1 MRIKLAALSV
11 YLLSVYLLGLN
22 VISLQHS
29 FEHHA
34 GKKPALHLNDTL
46 SVASSD
52 SYDLLCELCD
62 FFQTK
67 FFTFLRKSSSLHLL
81 PVLLP
86 AEKRAT
92 IELIELFN
100 QHLRGPPALPKSR

>member
-1 MRIKLAALSV
+1 MRIKLASLSV
-11 YLLSVYLLGLN
+11 CLLSVYLLGLN

-34 GKKPALHLNDTL
+34 GKEIPALHLNDTL
-46 SVASSD
+46 SVATSD

-62 FFQTK
+62 FFQNQVFYFSQEK
-67 FFTFLRKSSSLHLL
+67 AVPFTSY

-86 AEKRAT
+86 VEKRAT

-100 QHLRGPPALPKSR
+100 QHLRGPPALA

>member
-1 MRIKLAALSV
+1 MRIKLASLTVYFLSI
-11 YLLSVYLLGLN
+11 YLLGLN

-34 GKKPALHLNDTL
+34 EKEIPALHLDDAL
-46 SVASSD
+46 SVTSAD
-52 SYDLLCELCD
+52 SADLLCDLCD
-62 FFQTK
+62 FFQNHVFYFSQEK
-67 FFTFLRKSSSLHLL
+67 GIVFTSY

-86 AEKRAT
+86 VEKRAT

-100 QHLRGPPALPKSR
+100 LHLRGPPALA

>member
-1 MRIKLAALSV
+1 MRIKLASLSV
-11 YLLSVYLLGLN
+11 CLLSVYLLGLN

-34 GKKPALHLNDTL
+34 GKEIAALHLNDTL
-46 SVASSD
+46 SVATSD

-62 FFQTK
+62 FFQNQVFYFSQEK
-67 FFTFLRKSSSLHLL
+67 AVAFTSY
-81 PVLLP
+81 PVLIP
-86 AEKRAT
+86 VEKLAT

-100 QHLRGPPALPKSR
+100 QHLRGPPALA